1 MQSKDFI
8 KIRNVL
14 GKTQEQLAQALC
26 ISIKTVQSFEQGWR
40 KVPAY
45 VERELLL
52 LFSLKTHL
60 NVNTRSC
67 WNIKKCPAEWKEK
80 CIIWEL
86 KVGHLCWFL
95 SGTFCEGKFHKS
107 WGNKIK
113 LCRKCE
119 VYTSQ
124 LRINN

>member
-26 ISIKTVQSFEQGWR
+26 ISIRTVQSFEQGWR
-40 KVPAY
+40 NVPVR

-52 LFSLKTHL
+52 LSSLKTNL
-60 NVNTRSC
+60 NVSTRSC
-67 WNIKKCPAEWKEK
+67 WNIKKCPLEWKEK

-86 KVGHLCWFL
+86 KAGHLCWFL
-95 SGTFCEGKFHKS
+95 SGTFCEGKFQKG
-107 WGNKIK
+107 WDKKIK

-119 VYTSQ
+119 VYKSMFD
-124 LRINN
+124 